1 MCILIYDTIGFVQIR
16 GKCHFGVVQPVGICH
31 YSDIMKW
38 LMEMIYIWLSE
49 YCCQVSV
56 NVQSGAMKT
65 ESVQNYLQLFHPR
78 LTKDHN

>member
-38 LMEMIYIWLSE
+38 LMEMIYHLVVGVLLPGQ
-49 YCCQVSV
+49 C
-56 NVQSGAMKT
+56 
-65 ESVQNYLQLFHPR
+65 
-78 LTKDHN
+78 